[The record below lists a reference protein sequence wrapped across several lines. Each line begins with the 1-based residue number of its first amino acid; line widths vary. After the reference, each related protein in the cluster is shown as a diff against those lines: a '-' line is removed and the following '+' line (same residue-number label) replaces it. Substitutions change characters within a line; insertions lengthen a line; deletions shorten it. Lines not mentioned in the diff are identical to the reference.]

1 MPPRTRFLALALFL
15 AACTHH
21 RPPGGT
27 LAVTVLDAADRSP
40 IPGAIATLS
49 RPRDDVRETSV
60 QTDAHGVARF
70 PVPPGA
76 GYRLRVLMPDYA
88 DYDSGPEIRVRSGA
102 PLTLQVPML
111 PVLQEVVRVTGRTE
125 AAELQGSMGT
135 EFIQELPVP
144 GRFYQNVL
152 TLAPGAD
159 DSRDLKANVSARLAA
174 PDSIEEIEVVTA
186 GAGVDY
192 GGAQGGFANIVSR
205 PSEPPQEAPTSEPGF
220 ALAAEQATSTF
231 GVDVDRASYALAR
244 RYLLEWGK
252 RPPGNAIRL
261 EEMVNY
267 FPYAYPDPPGRAAM
281 AVYVDDA
288 AAPWA
293 PEHRL
298 VRIGLQA
305 RRRDSKKLPP
315 STLVFLVDVSGSM
328 DEPDRLPLVRA
339 ALAALTEE
347 LRPKDRVA
355 LVTYADGAEVALPAT
370 SGDRKAEILDALDD
384 LAAAGGT
391 AGARGLELAYQV
403 AEASRRKKDN
413 TRVILATDGDFNVGP
428 TSDGELVALIESY
441 RSRRIALSVLGVG
454 SGEDLKDHRMEI
466 IADRGDGN
474 YAYADTLL
482 EARRALVEEMGGTLT
497 TVARD
502 VKVQVT
508 FDPAQVQ
515 AWRLLGY
522 ENRGL
527 ANEAFEKDAEDAGDM
542 GAGHTVTA
550 FYEVVPETT
559 GRRTAA
565 SPDWMTVEV
574 RWQPPEGGPSE
585 LIQLP
590 VVLGKDTSSP
600 DFQFASAVAE
610 FALLLRASP
619 HRGTASIDTALE
631 RAREALGKDEDGR
644 RAELVA
650 LMEAYRTAR

>member
-15 AACTHH
+15 AACTHY
-21 RPPGGT
+21 RPPAGT

-49 RPRDDVRETSV
+49 HPRDDVRETSV

-88 DYDSGPEIRVRSGA
+88 DYDSGPEIRIESGA
-102 PLTLQVPML
+102 PLALRVPML

-125 AAELQGSMGT
+125 AADLQESMGT

-159 DSRDLKANVSARLAA
+159 EWDGDGNPNVLGARERDFKANVS
-174 PDSIEEIEVVTA
+174 
-186 GAGVDY
+186 GVSNQDPLT
-192 GGAQGGFANIVSR
+192 GGFANIVSR
-205 PSEPPQEAPTSEPGF
+205 PSEPEF

-244 RYLLEWGK
+244 RYLLEWGR

-267 FPYAYPDPPGRAAM
+267 FPYAYPDPPRRAAM

-328 DEPDRLPLVRA
+328 DAPDRLPLVRA

-347 LRPKDRVA
+347 LRPQDRVA

-370 SGDRKAEILDALDD
+370 AGDRKAEILDALDD

-403 AEASRRKKDN
+403 AEASRRRNDN

-527 ANEAFEKDAEDAGDM
+527 AKEAFEKDAEDAGDM

-550 FYEVVPETT
+550 FYEVVPEAA
-559 GRRTAA
+559 GMRTAA
-565 SPDWMTVEV
+565 SPNWMTVEV
-574 RWQPPEGGPSE
+574 RWQPPQGGPSE
-585 LIQLP
+585 LTQVP
-590 VVLGKDTSSP
+590 VALGKDTSSP

>member
-21 RPPGGT
+21 RPPAGT
-27 LAVTVLDAADRSP
+27 LAVTVLDAADKSP
-40 IPGAIATLS
+40 LAGAIVTLS
-49 RPRDDVRETSV
+49 HAQGDVTETSV
-60 QTDAHGVARF
+60 QTDANGLARF
-70 PVPPGA
+70 PVPAGA
-76 GYRLRVLMPDYA
+76 GYRLQVLMRDYA
-88 DYDSGPEIRVRSGA
+88 VYDSGAEIRVGSGA

-111 PVLQEVVRVTGRTE
+111 PVLKEVVRVTGRTE
-125 AAELQGSMGT
+125 AVDLQESYQTTFGS
-135 EFIQELPVP
+135 EFIEDLPVP

-152 TLAPGAD
+152 TLAPGTD
-159 DSRDLKANVSARLAA
+159 DSRDFKANVS
-174 PDSIEEIEVVTA
+174 
-186 GAGVDY
+186 GVSNADPVS
-192 GGAQGGFANIVSR
+192 GGFPDIVSR
-205 PSEPPQEAPTSEPGF
+205 SSEPGF

-252 RPPGNAIRL
+252 RPPADAIRL

-267 FPYAYPDPPGRAAM
+267 FPYRYPDPPGRAAM
-281 AVYVDDA
+281 AVYVDDG

-305 RRRDSKKLPP
+305 RRRDREKLPP

-347 LRPKDRVA
+347 LRPQDRVA

-370 SGDRKAEILDALDD
+370 AGDRKAEILDALDD

-403 AEASRRKKDN
+403 AEASRGRNDN

-482 EARRALVEEMGGTLT
+482 EARRALVEEMGATLT

-527 ANEAFEKDAEDAGDM
+527 AKEAFEKDAEDRRRHGGRAHGDRLLRGGARDRRRRDRRFPGVDEGGGALATAAGRAERADP
-542 GAGHTVTA
+542 GAGGAGQGHLLPRFPVRLRGGRVRPPA
-550 FYEVVPETT
+550 ARVPAP
-559 GRRTAA
+559 GDRVHRH
-565 SPDWMTVEV
+565 
-574 RWQPPEGGPSE
+574 
-585 LIQLP
+585 
-590 VVLGKDTSSP
+590 
-600 DFQFASAVAE
+600 
-610 FALLLRASP
+610 RA
-619 HRGTASIDTALE
+619 
-631 RAREALGKDEDGR
+631 
-644 RAELVA
+644 
-650 LMEAYRTAR
+650 